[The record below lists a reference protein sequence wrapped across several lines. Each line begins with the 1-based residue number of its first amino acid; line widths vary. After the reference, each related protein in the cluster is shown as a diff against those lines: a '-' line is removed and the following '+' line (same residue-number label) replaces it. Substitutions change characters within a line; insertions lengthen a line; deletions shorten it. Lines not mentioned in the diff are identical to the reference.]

1 MLRYFARWRGS
12 CMPGEVVLLIQ
23 IDGNRL
29 PFKRQ
34 YLDEEM
40 ADY

>member
-1 MLRYFARWRGS
+1 
-12 CMPGEVVLLIQ
+12 MPSEVVLLIQ